1 MMVVVVVTVLRKNHI
16 FSENDNPLSIDH
28 YRLFQKQKARWK
40 GRGLKKKRSSNR
52 ERPVFIYNSEISL
65 LPRLLPYFVCRCTH
79 VFIICV
85 PACVLTC
92 VYTCISVRMYV
103 YMCMC
108 IFLCVCVC
116 PNAFR
121 NVVSLVS
128 ISFDVNRLIKE
139 TIN

>member
-1 MMVVVVVTVLRKNHI
+1 MVMVVVVVTVLRKNHI

-52 ERPVFIYNSEISL
+52 ERPVFVYNSEISL

-92 VYTCISVRMYV
+92 VLRVYLYVRMY
-103 YMCMC
+103 
-108 IFLCVCVC
+108 ICVCVYFC
-116 PNAFR
+116 AC
-121 NVVSLVS
+121 VYVSQCFS
-128 ISFDVNRLIKE
+128 QCRLTRKYI
-139 TIN
+139 I